1 MPLVVLDPVV
11 LVNTGKVPDGPSAKL
26 LTLLAYGRAIG
37 YLNGGA
43 DAEAQW
49 LGHWLSTTPPGL
61 GQDWASAD
69 GDAYAYTFAARKAL
83 VESIPAQGRSFDWC
97 LALSKSL
104 IDQVVRRIG
113 RLRDSEDLELDAGIV
128 AAAVSVHAARWIA
141 EDWDSTP
148 DYTATGDTD
157 ANVSIHTALRA
168 GAPLVITKLADAC
181 EPENPKMYYP
191 IDADQGYP
199 SARRGRC
206 TSTRSSTRS
215 VRSSTSTPSMPAS
228 WSRSLRR
235 GCSAP
240 RPHPQPRRTLGEP
253 DPPPRPAL
261 TSAIDVQNAGSR
273 VRVAHP
279 CAETK
284 RNQLK

>member
-37 YLNGGA
+37 YLNGGG

-199 SARRGRC
+199 LGATRALHFDTLVDAFRQEFDFHAIDAGVLEQIAPTGLQRPATASAASPYARR
-206 TSTRSSTRS
+206 T
-215 VRSSTSTPSMPAS
+215 
-228 WSRSLRR
+228 
-235 GCSAP
+235 
-240 RPHPQPRRTLGEP
+240 
-253 DPPPRPAL
+253 
-261 TSAIDVQNAGSR
+261 
-273 VRVAHP
+273 
-279 CAETK
+279 
-284 RNQLK
+284 

>member
-37 YLNGGA
+37 YLNTG
-43 DAEAQW
+43 AEAEARW
-49 LGHWLSTTPPGL
+49 LGHWLATNPPGPA
-61 GQDWASAD
+61 QDWASAD

-83 VESIPAQGRSFDWC
+83 VEAIPAQGRTFDWC
-97 LALSKSL
+97 LALSKPL

-168 GAPLVITKLADAC
+168 GAPLVVTKLADAC

-199 SARRGRC
+199 LGA
-206 TSTRSSTRS
+206 TRALHFDMLVDAFRQEFDFHAIDAGALEQIAPTGVQRPA
-215 VRSSTSTPSMPAS
+215 STSAAAQRAQIS
-228 WSRSLRR
+228 
-235 GCSAP
+235 
-240 RPHPQPRRTLGEP
+240 
-253 DPPPRPAL
+253 
-261 TSAIDVQNAGSR
+261 
-273 VRVAHP
+273 
-279 CAETK
+279 
-284 RNQLK
+284 